1 MTRNDD
7 TSEQLLDSTDIAQFL
22 KINPKTLQSMARS
35 GQIPAIRVGKLWRLL
50 KSDIEKWLRSKV
62 EKKK

>member
-35 GQIPAIRVGKLWRLL
+35 GQIPAIRVGKLWRFL